1 MASAPI
7 LHLGTWDGYTPVMLP
22 YGAKTMDGIV
32 AASNGVMV
40 PFIIFVLFMFRFF
53 YHNQWLQEYN
63 RLAASSGQLHA
74 DTCCSAPRATM
85 GDIPAHRLRY
95 LDQSSFAQPAYMQQQ
110 SLQQPIAVWTVG
122 GGGP

>member
-85 GDIPAHRLRY
+85 GDIPAHRSAIPCSRCR
-95 LDQSSFAQPAYMQQQ
+95 SPARRLVVFQTWQEW
-110 SLQQPIAVWTVG
+110 S
-122 GGGP
+122 